1 MSKEKVTEMI
11 KQELGDVEVKFVS
24 VKKNNVERDGCI
36 VSREND
42 TIMPTVYYNPHWSND
57 RIADHIIKAYN
68 SADGIVVDME
78 KFFNRD
84 YILENAFPQIVK
96 RDGNGYIEGKLHK
109 DFLDFAI
116 LYRVSIGND
125 QSYLVTESIAE
136 RFNISLDE
144 VDQAAMRNVKENACI
159 INMCDFLGNNTD
171 DVNMLILT
179 NNKKMFGASA
189 ILSSDILVEAADK
202 IGCDYYIIPSSIHE
216 CLAVSTEDIDK
227 DSLANMICTVNA
239 TQVSEVVLF
248 DKPLIYERETG
259 RLTIA

>member
-1 MSKEKVTEMI
+1 
-11 KQELGDVEVKFVS
+11 
-24 VKKNNVERDGCI
+24 
-36 VSREND
+36 
-42 TIMPTVYYNPHWSND
+42 
-57 RIADHIIKAYN
+57 
-68 SADGIVVDME
+68 
-78 KFFNRD
+78 
-84 YILENAFPQIVK
+84 
-96 RDGNGYIEGKLHK
+96 
-109 DFLDFAI
+109 
-116 LYRVSIGND
+116 
-125 QSYLVTESIAE
+125 
-136 RFNISLDE
+136 
-144 VDQAAMRNVKENACI
+144 MRNVKENACI